1 MTNYQGVERPK
12 VLVLAMS
19 GIGNLLMQ
27 TPLIKKLKDTNSTA
41 EISVMLA
48 PRGTKDV
55 LLHNHNIKNVFVG
68 YPKPSLKQR
77 VRMIKTIQQGKFDI
91 GIVAYPGQLITSS
104 SLLSFGMIPTR
115 IGHKYNYHFL
125 KNSGLFLTKSF
136 ALQQTHDVQQNL
148 NLLQGLGIDADPTNT
163 EYDFPLTSAEQ
174 KETEYFLTQ
183 NNIDKTSLIGLHPG
197 TNPDMAY
204 KRWPVERWAQLADQL
219 ADQFKA
225 KILIFGSADED
236 HLKTEIAK
244 NMRHEPFNVTLSL
257 RGTTALMSKCSFFV
271 SNDSGLMHVAV
282 SQKVPTFGLFGPT
295 DENRT
300 APWGKYGHVIRAE
313 NTKPTYDVTKLR
325 EIKKLKTADET
336 LLALNTETVFNQIV
350 NSIPPLSDSANKA
363 SS

>member
-1 MTNYQGVERPK
+1 M
-12 VLVLAMS
+12 AMS

-27 TPLIKKLKDTNSTA
+27 TPLIKKLKETNSTA
-41 EISVMLA
+41 EISVMVA

-55 LLHNHNIKNVFVG
+55 LLHNNNIKNLFVG
-68 YPKPSLKQR
+68 FPKPSLRQR
-77 VRMIKTIQQGKFDI
+77 VGMIKTIQQGKFDI

-136 ALQQTHDVQQNL
+136 ALQQIHDIQQNL
-148 NLLQGLGIDADPTNT
+148 NLLQGLDIDTSSTNT
-163 EYDFPLTSAEQ
+163 EYDFPLTSDEQ
-174 KETEYFLTQ
+174 KGAEYFLTQ
-183 NNIDKTSLIGLHPG
+183 NNINETNLIGLHPG
-197 TNPDMAY
+197 TNSDMIY
-204 KRWPVERWAQLADQL
+204 KRWPTERWAQLADQL

-257 RGTTALMSKCSFFV
+257 RETTALMSMCSLFV

-282 SQKVPTFGLFGPT
+282 SQKVSTFGLFGPT
-295 DENRT
+295 DETRT
-300 APWGKYGHVIRAE
+300 APWGNYGHVIRAE
-313 NTKPTYDVTKLR
+313 GTKPTYDVTKLR
-325 EIKKLKTADET
+325 EIKKLQTADET
-336 LLALNTETVFNQIV
+336 LFALNVKTVFEEIV
-350 NSIPPLSDSANKA
+350 NKITLISQ
-363 SS
+363 